1 MPVWQKILTNK
12 YFATVITLFFGYL
25 LCKGGYSNVWP
36 LFGSANQML
45 AALVLIGVAVF
56 LKATNRKLT
65 GSEKRLAVT
74 FTAIV
79 LNVIGNVQKFQAG
92 TATFL
97 VEGLQL
103 IVAVFLIVLGII
115 VAITCIKKLV
125 NMKKENAKKAEA

>member
-1 MPVWQKILTNK
+1 
-12 YFATVITLFFGYL
+12 
-25 LCKGGYSNVWP
+25 
-36 LFGSANQML
+36 ML
-45 AALVLIGVAVF
+45 YPPMLIM
-56 LKATNRKLT
+56 
-65 GSEKRLAVT
+65 LAVT

-79 LNVIGNVQKFQAG
+79 FNVIGNVQKFQAG

-125 NMKKENAKKAEA
+125 LMKKENAEKAEA